1 MFTGTLVLWLVAVI
15 LVYDLRQH
23 TFGLGKGIFLCFV
36 VLIVGGTISRFTLR
50 QLVRPLELLRDGIE
64 RVGHGRLETIRVSQ
78 TGDEIEF
85 LGNSFNEMIER
96 LAQSRKEIRE
106 HQELLEVRIRQRTEA
121 LQEAMQKALAANQ
134 AKSEFLANMSHELR
148 TPMNGILGMIDIVL
162 DSGIGDEQREHLET
176 AQGCAHALLA
186 LVNDLLDLS
195 KIEAGKMVLEKIPF
209 DLRQLLADTL
219 KAHAAKARQKG
230 IRLEASFTSA
240 VPEQI
245 IGDSLRL
252 RQILNNLVSNA
263 IKFTNKGSVELKV
276 DSRISDSGR
285 HVMLRLEVCDSGA
298 GIPADKIPVI
308 FDKFT
313 QADGSITRRYGG
325 TGLGLAIT
333 KKLVEMHRGAISV
346 ESEVNRGS
354 CFVVE
359 LPCEIPAGPQ
369 RPLSRA
375 EPLPEKEAASN
386 PAPAGY
392 SILVV
397 EDNQVNQR
405 VVTALLHKHGYR
417 TVIANNG
424 QEALE
429 MLAGRQFDLVLMDV
443 QMPLMDGIET
453 TRQIRANLHWQHLP
467 IVAMTA
473 HAMNGD
479 RERCL
484 RAGMNAYVAKP
495 VQQAHLMAVIS
506 QHIRRCRERAR
517 EMRSSIDPARAALLL
532 GSNAGLMEDML
543 RLFLQLAP
551 ERLQQLNSAAGRLD
565 FGRVFEES
573 HKLRTAAERIAATG
587 VVECA
592 QRLESLAGD
601 GDIGGIAESLNR
613 LDREIGRLA
622 GLAPPPVRSAPDS
635 AYGSGRP

>member
-263 IKFTNKGSVELKV
+263 IKFTDKGSVELKV
-276 DSRISDSGR
+276 DGRISDSGR
-285 HVMLRLEVCDSGA
+285 QVMLRLEVCDSGA

-375 EPLPEKEAASN
+375 EPLSEKEAASN

-532 GSNAGLMEDML
+532 DSNAGLMEDML

-573 HKLRTAAERIAATG
+573 NKLRTAAERIAATG

>member
-1 MFTGTLVLWLVAVI
+1 MWVVAVI

-263 IKFTNKGSVELKV
+263 IKFTDKGSVELKV
-276 DSRISDSGR
+276 DGRISDSGR
-285 HVMLRLEVCDSGA
+285 QVMLRLEVCDSGA

-429 MLAGRQFDLVLMDV
+429 MLAGLQFDLVLMDV

-532 GSNAGLMEDML
+532 DSNAGLMEDML

-573 HKLRTAAERIAATG
+573 NKLRTAAERIAATG